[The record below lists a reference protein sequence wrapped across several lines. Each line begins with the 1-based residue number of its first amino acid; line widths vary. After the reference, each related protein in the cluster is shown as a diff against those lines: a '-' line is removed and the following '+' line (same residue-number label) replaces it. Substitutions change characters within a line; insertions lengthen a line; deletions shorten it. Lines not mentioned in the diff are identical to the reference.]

1 MQGTEYELWV
11 KNIYDLLYR
20 HEGIE
25 NIDIRH
31 NVKLIGAGGVAHQ
44 IDIYWEFKHAET
56 VYKTAIECKDYKN
69 PVSMDKISAFHS
81 VLEDIGGVVGI
92 FAAKNG
98 FQSGAIK
105 LAKQYG
111 ITPVEIRQPND
122 MDWEGKIRDIHIDI
136 NYRYATN
143 LKVRVDV
150 DGKWAKE
157 NGITELN
164 MSLTDPDFIVIDDM
178 NNSDTQTLADLT
190 KPLNADTPGK
200 GKIKQHIYTNAFLI
214 NKMTGEQYKILKL
227 TFEYDV
233 NVYTDFLDIYGD
245 KVVSAIVKNIT
256 EGTTKYIRFDGS
268 VGEESLYPQQN

>member
-1 MQGTEYELWV
+1 MQGTEYELLV
-11 KNIYDLLYR
+11 KYVYELLYR

-44 IDIYWEFKHAET
+44 IDIYWEFKHAGT

-81 VLEDIGGVVGI
+81 VLEDLGGVVGI

-111 ITPVEIRQPND
+111 ITPVEIRRPND
-122 MDWEGKIRDIHIDI
+122 MDWEGKIRNIHIDI
-136 NYRYATN
+136 NYQYASN
-143 LKVRVDV
+143 LKIRVDV

-157 NGITELN
+157 NGITGFS
-164 MSLTDPDFIVIDDM
+164 MPLTDPNFIVIDDID
-178 NNSDTQTLADLT
+178 NNDTQTLAELT
-190 KPLNADTPGK
+190 KPLNADIPGK
-200 GKIKQHIYTNAFLI
+200 GNIKQHIYTNAFLI
-214 NKMTGEQYKILKL
+214 NKMTEERYKILKL

-268 VGEESLYPQQN
+268 VGKESL